1 MIKRTDGE
9 FGFRIHGSR
18 PVVVSAIEGT
28 TPAEASGLE
37 VGDIIVSLNDVNVLE
52 SSHSDIVKLAHSGPQ
67 TLRMELIRTIGSV
80 GSIPS
85 DQLLPFGTCCIIS
98 GFLLAK
104 PDRSSAWKKRWFSF
118 NSDNCLY
125 WSRKLE
131 DSELLGVLK
140 LRACRVS
147 WEGPTATRV
156 ITIRNSSSNNTLLQ
170 LQAASTELALKWI
183 KCMSAGMERTTA
195 SGESEKEADPYLQVN
210 MLYSSSPPSAVSDP
224 DCSGFLGKFSHM
236 NKVWRQRYF
245 VLKDCCLFMY
255 EDITSAHAVGT
266 MLLHGYRAQSCS
278 MVAKKNT
285 FELIPPQTRFKHFWF
300 MAESEVA
307 KKRSVNV
314 KSHSIVHLH
323 LVVHLSICLS
333 LRLLSSFDPSML
345 FDLLTGNVCFPL
357 LVFRPFASI
366 CFSYS
371 LHRMYKRMSGPAIL
385 SGETPLPN
393 VAHKGKI
400 LGH

>member
-1 MIKRTDGE
+1 MRLREDVDKSVVIKRTDGE

-18 PVVVSAIEGT
+18 PVVVSAIEGG

-67 TLRMELIRTIGSV
+67 TLRMDLIRTIGSV

-85 DQLLPFGTCCIIS
+85 DQLLPFNTCCIIS
-98 GFLLAK
+98 GFLLSK
-104 PDRSSAWKKRWFSF
+104 PDRSSSWRKRWFSF

-140 LRACRVS
+140 LRSCRVS

-156 ITIRNSSSNNTLLQ
+156 ITIRNSSSKSILLQ
-170 LQAASTELALKWI
+170 LQASSTELALKWI
-183 KCMSAGMERTTA
+183 KCMSVGMEKSAPSTTTTSTA
-195 SGESEKEADPYLQVN
+195 SGESDIITRESDPYLQIN
-210 MLYSSSPPSAVSDP
+210 LMYSSSPPSAVTDP
-224 DCSGFLGKFSHM
+224 DCCGFLGKFSHV
-236 NKVWRQRYF
+236 NKIWRQRYF
-245 VLKDCCLFMY
+245 VLKDCCLLMY
-255 EDITSAHAVGT
+255 EDITSTSAVAT

-285 FELIPPQTRFKHFWF
+285 FELIPPQSRYKHFWF

-314 KSHSIVHLH
+314 NSHLH
-323 LVVHLSICLS
+323 TRTSCCPF
-333 LRLLSSFDPSML
+333 RLYAVF
-345 FDLLTGNVCFPL
+345 FFPES
-357 LVFRPFASI
+357 A
-366 CFSYS
+366 CC
-371 LHRMYKRMSGPAIL
+371 RM
-385 SGETPLPN
+385 
-393 VAHKGKI
+393 
-400 LGH
+400 